1 MKKLDEKQ
9 KNQFIFALQIAM
21 YRAYMKGREVGL
33 KSKEEGKS
41 AYESLKEFEAWRDA
55 YIKDIADASGLV

>member
-1 MKKLDEKQ
+1 MKKLDKSQ

-21 YRAYMKGREVGL
+21 HRAYMKGREAGL
-33 KSKEEGKS
+33 EGKS
-41 AYESLKEFEAWRDA
+41 ACESLKVFQEWSDG